1 MWGLIKK
8 DFLTISRDR
17 SELLV
22 LLAMPMILIAILG
35 FALGGLMFNGGD
47 LDAIPVA
54 LVIENELE
62 EDIDQFE
69 QMLIEEEWPAPAI
82 EQILASVAEIDPVEH
97 LQEVMRSP
105 ELIDLIELEEN
116 YQQDEAEEALVE
128 DEVFAVIT
136 IPEQFSYQ
144 TLTAFYLEEEPEAII
159 EILVQNH
166 EQFQANVV
174 ESIITSFTDQYNLE
188 LSIAFAT
195 EGEAVETAISTA
207 DFGEFIH
214 IPNQEPISAFQYY
227 TIGMAMMF
235 AMYVA
240 STVSG
245 NAFKEKTNN
254 TLARLMLTGER
265 PLNYLASKLV
275 SGTILTMVQL
285 LILFIGSSIFFQ
297 TFNELNSTFLLLIL
311 LNTFVYSLT
320 IGALAALLTAI
331 AVQFNN
337 DAISGIFSGGVVVI
351 FAFIGGSMMPVEQM
365 SPFMNE
371 LGNWTPNGAMM
382 TAYLQLMQGLELP
395 DFASLLYRV
404 MAIAIICLVAAVA
417 IFPKRRLT

>member
-69 QMLIEEEWPAPAI
+69 QLLNDQGLPAPAI
-82 EQILASVAEIDPVEH
+82 EQILASVEELDPAEH
-97 LQEVMRSP
+97 LQEVLRSP
-105 ELIDLIELEEN
+105 ELSDLIDLSEE
-116 YQQDEAEEALVE
+116 YQQDEAEEALAT
-128 DEVFAVIT
+128 DEVLAVIT

-144 TLTAFYLEEEPEAII
+144 TLSAFYLEEEPEAMID
-159 EILVQNH
+159 ILVQNH
-166 EQFQANVV
+166 EQFQANIV
-174 ESIITSFTDQYNLE
+174 ESIISSFTDQYNLE

-195 EGEAVETAISTA
+195 GGEAEETAISTA

-254 TLARLMLTGER
+254 TLARLMLIGER
-265 PLNYLASKLV
+265 PLHYLASKVV
-275 SGTILTMVQL
+275 SGTVLTMVQL
-285 LILFIGSSIFFQ
+285 IILFIGSSIFFQ
-297 TFNELNSTFLLLIL
+297 TFNQLNLTFLLLMF

-351 FAFIGGSMMPVEQM
+351 FALIGGNMVPVEQM
-365 SPFMNE
+365 SPFISE

-382 TAYLQLMQGLELP
+382 TAYLQLMQGLELS
-395 DFASLLYRV
+395 DFAPLLYRV
-404 MAIAIICLVAAVA
+404 LAVAIICLVVAVA
-417 IFPKRRLT
+417 IFPKRRLS